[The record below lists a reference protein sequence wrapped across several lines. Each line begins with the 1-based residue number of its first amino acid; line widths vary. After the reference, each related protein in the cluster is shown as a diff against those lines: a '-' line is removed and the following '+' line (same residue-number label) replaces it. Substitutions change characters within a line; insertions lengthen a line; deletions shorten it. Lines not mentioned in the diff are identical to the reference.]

1 MMDGRLKTGRW
12 GVIST
17 PVVLA
22 AGLAIC
28 LLPVISPAK
37 SVKAKSEKAKSESTK
52 SEKTNSAKGSPPKP
66 VAKSDRAAPSTKST
80 SSKPSTKSAPK
91 TEAASESTSP
101 TVKREYVFKPE
112 LNSVVIDIRD
122 SGSVFWATGI
132 KVAEESGAE
141 QVAVWHPEKLFDR
154 LEKHKV
160 YPIARIACFLDDYI
174 TVKHPDRAVQ
184 TADGKV
190 WTDKHHHHWLDP
202 YNKKNWE
209 FLGALADFAMDQGFQ
224 EIQLDYVRFPSEGK
238 VTDTVFPAKKD
249 WPNPKDEPADVIVA
263 YANYIRERVKTRG
276 RYISADIF
284 GIISSN
290 SSDQGIGQFLEKI
303 AVPFDSI
310 SPMVYPSHFADGE
323 YGIKKPNSNPHDV
336 TYKCLRDYTRRLPG
350 KNVRPWLQDFSIY
363 GVKYGKA
370 EVQAQIK
377 AARENGYTEY
387 LLWNPRNRYTEEAVI
402 DT

>member
-1 MMDGRLKTGRW
+1 MDGRLKTGRW

-28 LLPVISPAK
+28 LLPVLSPAK
-37 SVKAKSEKAKSESTK
+37 SVEAKSEKAKSESTK

-101 TVKREYVFKPE
+101 TVKREYVFKRPETIRGLYLTAWSAGNTEKLDYILPILDRTE

-224 EIQLDYVRFPSEGK
+224 EIQ
-238 VTDTVFPAKKD
+238 
-249 WPNPKDEPADVIVA
+249 
-263 YANYIRERVKTRG
+263 
-276 RYISADIF
+276 
-284 GIISSN
+284 
-290 SSDQGIGQFLEKI
+290 
-303 AVPFDSI
+303 
-310 SPMVYPSHFADGE
+310 
-323 YGIKKPNSNPHDV
+323 
-336 TYKCLRDYTRRLPG
+336 
-350 KNVRPWLQDFSIY
+350 
-363 GVKYGKA
+363 
-370 EVQAQIK
+370 
-377 AARENGYTEY
+377 
-387 LLWNPRNRYTEEAVI
+387 
-402 DT
+402 